1 MENRRTF
8 LKFIL
13 LILVSWLVSVS
24 LLAFSKLKTVFSP
37 LEVEARLKDEP
48 AVEEKVSLPEPR
60 LKGDVSVEEAIHR
73 RRSIRRYSEK
83 PLRLQDLSNLLWAAQ
98 GITDPINKFRA
109 SPSAGATY
117 PLEVYLVI
125 KKGGVEELTEGVY
138 HYDPYTHTL
147 ERISDIDVSED
158 LYYAAVAQRWVREAP
173 VNLVIACVYERTTLR
188 YGDRGVR
195 YVHME
200 AGHAAENLY
209 LQAVSLGLGMVVV
222 GAFLD
227 DEVQKLLDL
236 PEKSKPLYI
245 IPIGRLK

>member
-1 MENRRTF
+1 LENRRTF

-13 LILVSWLVSVS
+13 LMTVSWLVSVT
-24 LLAFSKLKTVFSP
+24 LLAFSKLKTVFPS
-37 LEVEARLKDEP
+37 LEAESRLKGELT
-48 AVEEKVSLPEPR
+48 VEEKISLPEPK
-60 LKGDVSVEEAIHR
+60 LKSDVSVEEAIYR

-117 PLEVYLVI
+117 PLEMYLVV
-125 KKGGVEELTEGVY
+125 KRGGVEELTEGVY

-158 LYYAAVAQRWVREAP
+158 LYYAAVSQRWVREAP
-173 VNLVIACVYERTTLR
+173 VNIVIACVYERTTLR
-188 YGDRGVR
+188 YGERGVR

-227 DEVQKLLDL
+227 GDIQKLLGL
-236 PEKSKPLYI
+236 PENFKPLYI
-245 IPIGRLK
+245 IPVGRLK